1 MSDLIPERPDRA
13 IARILAG
20 GLDDTPLPAPEAA
33 MTDHVHIRPTN
44 DGVEHDT
51 TSTDPDCVC
60 GPRVEPV
67 QREDG
72 SIGWLIVHHSLDGRE
87 HNEPNPA
94 R

>member
-1 MSDLIPERPDRA
+1 MTGLAPEPVDRA

-20 GLDDTPLPAPEAA
+20 GFDQPLPAPEAA

-51 TSTDPDCVC
+51 SSTEPDCAC
-60 GPRVEPV
+60 GPDVRPV
-67 QREDG
+67 QRDDG

-87 HNEPNPA
+87 QTEPRTN
-94 R
+94 